1 MKLILLCIAA
11 AMSIASYGQMAVSGK
26 ISPAHS
32 KALLT
37 FNFPFD
43 CWIHPGNSTEV
54 IADNEGRF
62 SINLAVEK
70 PQIVFLILAGKRL
83 HLSAEP
89 GKTLMIETDDSLRT
103 IQFGGDL
110 GQENQFRNL
119 LGLTTN
125 NLGKK
130 NWSELKSKP
139 EDVLADLRMVQQS
152 ALLQLQDGKFTD
164 SSAFF
169 RMTLADIQYFAA
181 SKIWDL
187 VWQNE
192 VWSKSDIPSAT
203 QNEWRQALKDSHE
216 SVRLSN
222 SDAVTS
228 YHYQILIAYYP
239 RYLQHMAANKEEFAK
254 IAEAV
259 FKKPFAEINQ
269 EVRQKGERYWEHTVL
284 QYAFKDKALEYA
296 LASFLINGI
305 DQGDLGFQQEA
316 YEDFLTG
323 FPDSPYMLY
332 VREKMKPY
340 LSSLGQTKPETQGIH
355 FLSDSLGIKS
365 LDSIIAR
372 YKGRVIFIDMWG
384 TWCGPCRQ
392 EFAFNKEL
400 KERFKNKAVNF
411 AYIAVEHHPNPE
423 KYWKE
428 IVSFYNLTGYHVL
441 AGKELEKDLGRIY
454 EKQGNLIFPSYILV
468 DQSGEIITIHAKRP
482 SDRETLY
489 RQIEDLL

>member
-1 MKLILLCIAA
+1 MKLILLCIAV
-11 AMSIASYGQMAVSGK
+11 AMSVASYAQMTVSGK

-32 KALLT
+32 GAILA
-37 FNFPFD
+37 FNLPFD
-43 CWIHPGNSTEV
+43 CWIHPGNAMEV
-54 IADNEGRF
+54 IADSEGKF
-62 SINLAVEK
+62 SVNLAVEK
-70 PQIVFLILAGKRL
+70 PQIIFLFFAGKRL
-83 HLSAEP
+83 HLYAEP

-103 IQFGGDL
+103 IRFGGGL
-110 GQENQFRNL
+110 GKENQFRNL

-130 NWSELKSKP
+130 NWDEMKSKP
-139 EDVLADLRMVQQS
+139 GDILADLRMVQQS
-152 ALLQLQDGKFTD
+152 ALLQLQDSKFTD
-164 SSAFF
+164 SSAFS
-169 RMTLADIQYFAA
+169 RMTLADIQYFAV
-181 SKIWDL
+181 SKLWDL

-192 VWSKSDIPSAT
+192 IWSKPDISSAT
-203 QNEWRQALKDSHE
+203 KDQWRQALKDAHE
-216 SVRLSN
+216 AVRLSN

-228 YHYQILIAYYP
+228 YHYQTLIAYYP
-239 RYLQHMAANKEEFAK
+239 RYLQHLGANKEEFSK
-254 IAEAV
+254 VAEAV
-259 FKKPFAEINQ
+259 FRKPFAEIIQ

-284 QYAFKDKALEYA
+284 QYAFKNKALDYA

-316 YEDFLTG
+316 YEDFLSR
-323 FPDSPYMLY
+323 FPDSPYMPY

-340 LSSLGQTKPETQGIH
+340 LSSLHQTKPESQGIH
-355 FLSDSLGIKS
+355 FLSDSPEITS
-365 LDSIIAR
+365 LDSIISR

-411 AYIAVEHHPNPE
+411 AYIAVEHRPNPE
-423 KYWKE
+423 KYWRE
-428 IVSFYNLTGYHVL
+428 MVSFYNLTGYHIL
-441 AGKELEKDLGRIY
+441 AGKELEKDLNRIY

-468 DQSGEIITIHAKRP
+468 DQSGKIITIHAKRP

-489 RQIEDLL
+489 RQIEELL